1 MAFQDLLNQ
10 VRGLGRFQ
18 ILQMV
23 FLIMFSIIV
32 YHHTRL
38 ENFTT
43 FTPDHRCWVHILDN
57 DTVPDNNS
65 GTLSQDALLRIS
77 IPFDSNLRP
86 EKCRRFVRPQ
96 WHLLHLNGTFPNT
109 SEPDTEPCVDGWVYD
124 QTSFPS
130 TIVTKWNLV
139 CDAQSL
145 NSVAKFLFMAGM
157 MVGGNLYGHL
167 SDRFGRK
174 LVLRWCYLQLAIV
187 GTCAAF
193 APTILV
199 YCSLRF
205 LAGTAT
211 IGIFTNTILLIV
223 EWTPHQF
230 HVMALTLMLCASG
243 IGPITLGGL
252 AFVIRDQQILQ
263 LVMSAPCF
271 VFSLFSGWL
280 AESARWLIINNKP
293 EEGLKELRKIAHRNG
308 IKNAEGILT
317 MEVLRSAMKHE
328 LEDAQKKY
336 SLGELLRMPN
346 ICKRICILSF
356 GRFANTL
363 PFWGFNLHLQHL
375 GNDIFLLQTLFGV
388 VILLA
393 ICVAPWALKHMN
405 RRVSQM
411 FLLSLLSVCT
421 LAIIF
426 VPQEMQTL
434 RVVFAVVGLG
444 ASALANTIGIAQGN
458 ELIPSIIRGR
468 SMGITSTFGNIGA
481 ALSPLVII
489 LSIYSPSLPWII
501 YGVFPILSGLVILLL
516 PETRNKPLPD
526 SIQDVE
532 NEKRC
537 SRRAG
542 QEDTCSTVTRF

>member
-167 SDRFGRK
+167 SDR
-174 LVLRWCYLQLAIV
+174 
-187 GTCAAF
+187 
-193 APTILV
+193 
-199 YCSLRF
+199 
-205 LAGTAT
+205 
-211 IGIFTNTILLIV
+211 
-223 EWTPHQF
+223 
-230 HVMALTLMLCASG
+230 
-243 IGPITLGGL
+243 
-252 AFVIRDQQILQ
+252 
-263 LVMSAPCF
+263 
-271 VFSLFSGWL
+271 WL

-411 FLLSLLSVCT
+411 LLLSLLSVCT